1 MRRFHMNSSKERPL
15 PGPVENLAFA
25 APMADFLRFADPLHL
40 CQDVLTSYVRGRLKN
55 LASVAPT
62 GRFSVFE
69 LKRV

>member
-1 MRRFHMNSSKERPL
+1 
-15 PGPVENLAFA
+15 
-25 APMADFLRFADPLHL
+25 MADFLRFADPVHL

-69 LKRV
+69 LKRVEEL